1 MVDQFSER
9 KRNHQATKTTFLINR
24 VLFSFLPAPGLF
36 FCTSHWP
43 LTSGRQRE
51 SPSLASLQLLSSASI
66 LNAPVVLFN
75 PDYCRSSS
83 LHTGWSTFRLLKG
96 ANTTWLWS
104 HPASVFEGTT
114 ATTAQCRFSFPV
126 HQELS
131 FNELWHDWMI
141 WSASMVCPN
150 PYLSVTWSCIMHKGS
165 SQGFTDPLLPSFPSF
180 TLHLLASL
188 HLFFFFALVFPL
200 LPLFHTTC
208 VPPSPFSSSHCV
220 VFAAFR
226 TLTVFSLKERPH
238 FAFPLCLRG
247 LYLAALKRSS
257 PEQKYL
263 ALCYDS
269 HKNKLLHSKL
279 HSSTAS

>member
-114 ATTAQCRFSFPV
+114 ATTAQCRVFFSSIKSSHLMNSGMTGWYGLPPWFAPIPIF
-126 HQELS
+126 LS
-131 FNELWHDWMI
+131 HGAAL
-141 WSASMVCPN
+141 
-150 PYLSVTWSCIMHKGS
+150 CIKALPKV
-165 SQGFTDPLLPSFPSF
+165 SQI
-180 TLHLLASL
+180 
-188 HLFFFFALVFPL
+188 LFFL
-200 LPLFHTTC
+200 LS
-208 VPPSPFSSSHCV
+208 PPSLFI
-220 VFAAFR
+220 F
-226 TLTVFSLKERPH
+226 
-238 FAFPLCLRG
+238 
-247 LYLAALKRSS
+247 
-257 PEQKYL
+257 
-263 ALCYDS
+263 
-269 HKNKLLHSKL
+269 
-279 HSSTAS
+279 

>member
-83 LHTGWSTFRLLKG
+83 LHTGWSTCRLLKG

-188 HLFFFFALVFPL
+188 HLFFFFCFGFLFVTSLSHNLCSTFSLLL
-200 LPLFHTTC
+200 LPLCGVCCISNPHCLFSQRASSFC
-208 VPPSPFSSSHCV
+208 LPALFERLIFSSIKTELSR
-220 VFAAFR
+220 AK
-226 TLTVFSLKERPH
+226 VFSIMLW
-238 FAFPLCLRG
+238 L
-247 LYLAALKRSS
+247 
-257 PEQKYL
+257 
-263 ALCYDS
+263 
-269 HKNKLLHSKL
+269 
-279 HSSTAS
+279 T